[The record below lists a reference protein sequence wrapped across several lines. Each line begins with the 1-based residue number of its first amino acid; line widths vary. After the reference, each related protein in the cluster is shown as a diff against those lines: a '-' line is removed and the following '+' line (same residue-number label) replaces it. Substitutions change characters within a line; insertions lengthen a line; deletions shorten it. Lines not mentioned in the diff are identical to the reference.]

1 MFCSKCGHKNEV
13 SASQFCAQCGAA
25 LNSGNTYVHTS
36 PQSDQPKPVLANL
49 AIIFASISL
58 FFLPLVFG
66 LAAFVLGIIAVVQ
79 KQKNAVL
86 GLVLACVFPV
96 IGFIIGYA
104 VALSS
109 FGY

>member
-1 MFCSKCGHKNEV
+1 MKIAEPSSE
-13 SASQFCAQCGAA
+13 
-25 LNSGNTYVHTS
+25 
-36 PQSDQPKPVLANL
+36 PRPVLANL
-49 AIIFASISL
+49 AIVFASVSL

-104 VALSS
+104 IALSS